1 MTLETIYFITQIIA
15 VVLILPTL
23 VFLSIQGRQ
32 TENQIK
38 QSNVIARLDISKRSV
53 TEFSEFW
60 FSFYT
65 TNENAAFMRKAIYS
79 TEPLSDVEQEVFAS
93 RMEGLVAHGR
103 AGYELLQEGLMTEAT
118 YFGGERVIQA
128 LVSWPRP
135 RRIIERLTAFQ
146 PMDHPFRR
154 EMARIL
160 TGTPLGSIPAWIDVY
175 NMNDFSAG
183 EGADA
188 LKPNQGA
195 AP

>member
-32 TENQIK
+32 TEKQIK
-38 QSNVIARLDISKRSV
+38 QSNIIARLDISKRSV

-60 FSFYT
+60 FSFYA

-79 TEPLSDVEQEVFAS
+79 NEPLSDVEQEVFAS
-93 RMEGLVAHGR
+93 RMEGLVAHGK
-103 AGYELLQEGLMTEAT
+103 ASYELLQEGLMTEAT
-118 YFGGERVIQA
+118 YFGGERIIQA

-135 RRIIERLTAFQ
+135 RRIIERLAAFQ

-154 EMARIL
+154 EMERIL
-160 TGTPLGSIPAWIDVY
+160 TETPLGSMPARLEVY
-175 NMNDFSAG
+175 SMNGLSTGGGTDTQ
-183 EGADA
+183 
-188 LKPNQGA
+188 KPNQGA